1 MPKTK
6 FQNFIFTVMMALVMV
21 YAMICYNISLE
32 TGGMRNEVFLMALQE
47 LKIMWPLAVALELFV
62 YARLSKKL
70 AFRFVT
76 PGKDSPIFVI
86 LSVSSMIV
94 CLMCPSMSL
103 AAALLFKHPGSE
115 AAAVWLQTTVMNFP
129 MALCWQIF
137 FCGPFVR
144 LVFRRVFRK
153 QLK

>member
-6 FQNFIFTVMMALVMV
+6 FQNFIFTVMMAL
-21 YAMICYNISLE
+21 
-32 TGGMRNEVFLMALQE
+32 
-47 LKIMWPLAVALELFV
+47 ELFV
-62 YARLSKKL
+62 YDRLSKKL

-86 LSVSSMIV
+86 LSVLSMIV

>member
-32 TGGMRNEVFLMALQE
+32 TALQE

-62 YARLSKKL
+62 YDRLSKKL